1 MTLKSGMENET
12 KFSFEDKLDVIEN
25 EIRKRRNKWQL
36 NILKWMAFEDVEQII
51 KLHIYKK
58 WDMWDQEKPLEPW
71 VSRIVSNQMR
81 NLIRN
86 NYTNYVKPCSTCP
99 YNLGDDFCSLL
110 SSGLQGSDCNLYAG
124 WEKSKKHGYNIKL
137 PLELENHTREV
148 ENMSTQNIDFEEAIV
163 LLNEQMKKV
172 LSANYYK
179 AYCMLYFEK
188 KSDEE
193 VAMFLGYK
201 SSEKNRKIGYK
212 QIKNLKKLFRDKAIE
227 ILRNFDILWMN

>member
-1 MTLKSGMENET
+1 MAK
-12 KFSFEDKLDVIEN
+12 KIKISFEEKLPIIEN

-36 NILKWMAFEDVEQII
+36 NVLKWLAFEDVEQII

-58 WDMWDQEKPLEPW
+58 WDMWDQSKPLEPW
-71 VSRIVSNQMR
+71 ISRIVSNQMR

-86 NYTNYVKPCSTCP
+86 NYTNYVKPCMSCEFNT
-99 YNLGDDFCSLL
+99 GDEGCSFLPQGFQ
-110 SSGLQGSDCNLYAG
+110 SSRCDLYAG
-124 WEKSKKHGYNIKL
+124 WEKSKKHGYNIKI
-137 PLELENHTREV
+137 PLEMENHAREV
-148 ENMSTQNIDFEEAIV
+148 ENMSSHNIDFEEAIV

-172 LSANYYK
+172 LSESYYA

-193 VAMFLGYK
+193 VALFLGYR

-227 ILRNFDILWMN
+227 ILKNSDIL

>member
-1 MTLKSGMENET
+1 MTSKNGMA
-12 KFSFEDKLDVIEN
+12 KKIKISFEEKLPIIEN

-36 NILKWMAFEDVEQII
+36 NVLKWLSFEDVEQII

-58 WDMWDQEKPLEPW
+58 WEMWDQSKPLEPW
-71 VSRIVSNQMR
+71 ISRIVSNQMR

-86 NYTNYVKPCSTCP
+86 NYTNYVKPCMNCEFNT
-99 YNLGDDFCSLL
+99 GDEGCSFLPQGVQ
-110 SSGLQGSDCNLYAG
+110 SSRCDLYAG
-124 WEKSKKHGYNIKL
+124 WEKSKKHGYNIKI
-137 PLELENHTREV
+137 PLEMENHAREV
-148 ENMSTQNIDFEEAIV
+148 ENMSSDNIDFEEAIL

-172 LSANYYK
+172 LSDNYYK

-188 KSDEE
+188 KSDED
-193 VAMFLGYK
+193 VALFLGYR

-227 ILRNFDILWMN
+227 ILKNSDIL